1 MYMHMPHAACNT
13 CQEAIECCVS
23 FPSHSQT
30 KPCMEKATME
40 LPIVLQLIYHTEYEY
55 EIT

>member
-1 MYMHMPHAACNT
+1 MYMHAACNT
-13 CQEAIECCVS
+13 CPETIECYVS
-23 FPSHSQT
+23 RFSPT

-40 LPIVLQLIYHTEYEY
+40 EPIVLQLIYHTEYKY